1 MALAGKG
8 AKLQIGAN
16 TVAELND
23 VSFNLEGDNLD
34 VSVLTDTGTDFRSRI
49 QGLKAATING
59 SGFRDPT
66 DTNGQQAIFDAW
78 LNGNKLTDVTLMF
91 DASKGIKSDAYVA
104 SFDAGATVAGEV
116 TVSFTLESDGAIA
129 AV

>member
-1 MALAGKG
+1 MALAGK
-8 AKLQIGAN
+8 AAHLKIGAN

-23 VSFNLEGDNLD
+23 ISFNLEGDNLD
-34 VSVLTDTGTDFRSRI
+34 TTVMTATGTDFRSRI
-49 QGLKAATING
+49 QGLKAATVNG
-59 SGFRDPT
+59 SGFRDPS
-66 DTNGQQAIFDAW
+66 DTNGQQAIYTAW
-78 LNGNKLTDVTLMF
+78 LNDTLLSDVTMMF
-91 DASKGIKSDAYVA
+91 DTTNGIKCDARVA